1 MYVLQRSILQRWSI
15 DRVPRMLR
23 VCQSAQ
29 SSPAGRG
36 CLSMVR
42 ACRSWTELAD
52 FKMNS
57 RHGHVSQHHKAD
69 WRTRIVCIRSLSLTL
84 ASDMSVP
91 RQHGSISS
99 LQPLKLSLS
108 LSPLP
113 LPLSLSLSLSLSLL
127 SLSLSLALLLP
138 GLRGELSRPGAR
150 APAFYGLLGRSES
163 RMFVSTE
170 MAEF

>member
-1 MYVLQRSILQRWSI
+1 MSAATGSPLQACPARPQIIRRMYVLQRSILQRRSI

-29 SSPAGRG
+29 SSPTGRG

-69 WRTRIVCIRSLSLTL
+69 WRTRMVCIWSLSFTL

-91 RQHGSISS
+91 LCLLKARLLRACISATKVAGVPRKHS
-99 LQPLKLSLS
+99 GLPKVRTTWSGPLH
-108 LSPLP
+108 
-113 LPLSLSLSLSLSLL
+113 
-127 SLSLSLALLLP
+127 AT
-138 GLRGELSRPGAR
+138 
-150 APAFYGLLGRSES
+150 F
-163 RMFVSTE
+163 
-170 MAEF
+170 